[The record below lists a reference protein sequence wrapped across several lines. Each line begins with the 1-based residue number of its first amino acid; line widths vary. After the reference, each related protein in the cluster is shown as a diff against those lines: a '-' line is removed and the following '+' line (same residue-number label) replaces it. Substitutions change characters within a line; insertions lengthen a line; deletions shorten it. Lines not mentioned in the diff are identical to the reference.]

1 MNILIINSTLRS
13 REKGVIAYIQN
24 SLALQT
30 IFKSYGIECDNCYAD
45 DTHQPVNKKY
55 DVILFTA
62 GSYWNPFVAEVVE
75 GKVMKNIR
83 FSLTDLFNNNKNAIC
98 GWITN
103 EYNLT
108 MDGFVK
114 PFFKNKRTIILK
126 NYEHSYNKK
135 VKTFDDEYCV
145 NINVFRHKELPKKK
159 KKYEIIYYGSYRPN
173 REQYFVKYFKNP
185 MVVSMIARNRKRVRM
200 LGCNP
205 AFLEKLDWN
214 SSDLSKF
221 KYSLYLEDDF
231 THDNYNHLGDRFYEA
246 VYSNTVNLFDNSCLK
261 TLKKSKYNN
270 YESFMIEELKDIKEK
285 NFDELL
291 QIQNEEWK
299 PIILKE
305 KKTEEEKLINIFNNL

>member
-1 MNILIINSTLRS
+1 
-13 REKGVIAYIQN
+13 
-24 SLALQT
+24 
-30 IFKSYGIECDNCYAD
+30 
-45 DTHQPVNKKY
+45 
-55 DVILFTA
+55 
-62 GSYWNPFVAEVVE
+62 
-75 GKVMKNIR
+75 
-83 FSLTDLFNNNKNAIC
+83 
-98 GWITN
+98 
-103 EYNLT
+103 
-108 MDGFVK
+108 
-114 PFFKNKRTIILK
+114 
-126 NYEHSYNKK
+126 
-135 VKTFDDEYCV
+135 
-145 NINVFRHKELPKKK
+145 
-159 KKYEIIYYGSYRPN
+159 
-173 REQYFVKYFKNP
+173 